1 MLRKLLDSNNSIGWI
16 IASIGIIMVGMF
28 SIIFIPVIMS
38 LTRFQTKTNIGFT
51 PNEGIYFYL
60 VLAFLVLA
68 VGFYLIYRVSK
79 KWNRIFAGIS
89 GFLMFG
95 VLLYFAYNQY
105 TYIDE
110 NYIEIGTGFGS
121 KQYTWDLVG
130 FCRFSL
136 S

>member
-68 VGFYLIYRVSK
+68 DGLSEISYCVFLPMDDSPDGSRVLSHLK
-79 KWNRIFAGIS
+79 
-89 GFLMFG
+89 
-95 VLLYFAYNQY
+95 V
-105 TYIDE
+105 
-110 NYIEIGTGFGS
+110 FGS
-121 KQYTWDLVG
+121 EVSDFVSNGICIVPRSRKT
-130 FCRFSL
+130 FFA
-136 S
+136 